1 MGEMVR
7 GVKLTSMEY
16 RVFLALTDE
25 PTDPA
30 IVAQRAQ
37 LTNMH
42 IAEAGAKYCIALTK
56 KGLAVASG
64 KRTSKKWARAPD
76 PDDEIYWA

>member
-1 MGEMVR
+1 MEEIVR

-30 IVAQRAQ
+30 IVAERAKM
-37 LTNMH
+37 TNTHM
-42 IAEAGAKYCIALTK
+42 AKVGAKYCIALTK
-56 KGLAVASG
+56 KGLAVVSG
-64 KRTSKKWARAPD
+64 KRTSKKWALAVVQKRP
-76 PDDEIYWA
+76 